1 MAAAQRHVSS
11 TYLIVD
17 ARERAVIP
25 FIETELQSHA
35 FVVKQVTTA
44 DYLICRHRPE
54 ERESRVIAAI
64 ERKTHEDFAASFKDA
79 RCENINKLRA
89 LRAATGCQLYY
100 FIEGPAFPSPNRRFA
115 RIPFSCILASITKLM
130 VRDGVFIVQTENE
143 SHTAKRLADLLRV
156 FDSVE
161 NPYGGS
167 GAPVGGSGNPDGN
180 GASGNPDG
188 DGGSGDP
195 DGDGASGDPD
205 GNGASG
211 DPDGN
216 GASGDP
222 DGPPLALTVPDILT
236 ARVEQLDDEAAIGM
250 WVRLRGISVVLGK
263 ILTRE
268 FTVAELVT
276 QRVTPDQIRALR
288 TATGRPVNKDA
299 VASLLAVR
307 AGVRDA
313 EVKLLSGLRNITPAV
328 AGVILEVAGG
338 LSRLCA
344 QPVSS
349 LATVQLPQKTR
360 TVQLGK
366 VRAGRIQR
374 ILNYKDVTLLERC
387 AAAAGTTAASE
398 AAAGALG
405 DAADAASADAQVA
418 RFE

>member
-1 MAAAQRHVSS
+1 MAAAQGHVSS

-54 ERESRVIAAI
+54 GRESRVVAAI

-130 VRDGVFIVQTENE
+130 VRDGVFIVQTEDE

-161 NPYGGS
+161 APYGAS
-167 GAPVGGSGNPDGN
+167 GAPVGGSGNPDG
-180 GASGNPDG
+180 ASGNPDE
-188 DGGSGDP
+188 
-195 DGDGASGDPD
+195 ASG
-205 GNGASG
+205 N
-211 DPDGN
+211 
-216 GASGDP
+216 P

-360 TVQLGK
+360 TIQLGK

-374 ILNYKDVTLLERC
+374 ILNYKDVTPLERC
-387 AAAAGTTAASE
+387 AAAGTTVASE
-398 AAAGALG
+398 AAAGATG

>member
-1 MAAAQRHVSS
+1 MAAAQGHVSS

-54 ERESRVIAAI
+54 ESRVIAAI
-64 ERKTHEDFAASFKDA
+64 ERKTHEDFAASFKDG

-130 VRDGVFIVQTENE
+130 VRDGVFIVQTEDE

-161 NPYGGS
+161 APYGSS
-167 GAPVGGSGNPDGN
+167 GAPVG
-180 GASGNPDG
+180 ASGDP

-195 DGDGASGDPD
+195 D
-205 GNGASG
+205 
-211 DPDGN
+211 

-349 LATVQLPQKTR
+349 LAAVQLPQKTR

-374 ILNYKDVTLLERC
+374 ILNYKDVTPLERC
-387 AAAAGTTAASE
+387 AAAASE
-398 AAAGALG
+398 AAAGA
-405 DAADAASADAQVA
+405 QVA